1 MKADLRQ
8 SLRLMMK
15 NPGFTTIAVLTLT
28 LGIGANTAIFTIAN
42 ALLLRSLPFANP
54 ERLVLVSGALPGE
67 RDEAGRLSFPF
78 FNALHD
84 RNHSFSSVAACTFET
99 FSLTGHGDPEQIY
112 AARMSWNFFDMLGVK
127 PIAGRTFSQEED
139 QRGGPQ
145 VVMISYELWNRLL
158 GADRNAV
165 GSSLALEGHA
175 YTVIGI
181 LPPHFGI
188 SLLGS
193 KVDIWAPRVP
203 EMSLVTPARVAAG
216 GTYFY
221 VIGRLAPGVTNQ
233 RAETESE
240 MLYQQYKH
248 EDPGRYDATLDLKMR
263 VRNLQDELVSNVRPT
278 ILILAASVGLVL
290 LIACANVASLLLS
303 RALGR
308 RKEFAIRSA
317 LGGSRVKL
325 VRQLLTES
333 VLIGL
338 VAGIFG
344 IALGVAG
351 TRLLEAFGQET
362 LPGTSE
368 VSIDVRVLLFTLA
381 VSVFAGILFGL
392 APSLQLS
399 KPDLNTV
406 LRDEGRGTAGNRKR
420 NRGRAVLVV
429 AQVALSSI
437 LLIGSGLLIRSFVR
451 LRSVSPG
458 FEPRNLLTLQV
469 SLRKY
474 TPAQSIAFSQDVIR
488 RVDAVPGVAAVGIST
503 ALPPTATHST
513 PILFE
518 GQPAVPLGKRPI
530 INLQQTSPDYAKALG
545 IPLLAGRSF
554 SDHDD
559 ASAPKVAMINHA
571 AAKRFFDDQNPVGK
585 RVWVGNLPAPSEIV
599 GVLGDTRNS
608 SLALP
613 ATPEVFLPFS
623 QLPWSFF
630 CLSVRTSVEPH
641 GLISAVRREIA
652 AADRDQPVIEIH
664 TGDELLEASAGQT
677 RFMMFLLG
685 VFSATAFILAV
696 IGIYGVIAYSVAQ
709 RTNELGIRIALG
721 ATRAD
726 ILKLVIG
733 SGLLLTGTGIVIGL
747 AGSVAA
753 TRLLESLLYQ
763 TSTTDPLT
771 FIASAILF
779 TVVAAVASYFPARRA
794 TRTDP
799 SDALRA
805 E

>member
-8 SLRLMMK
+8 ALRLLAK
-15 NPGFTTIAVLTLT
+15 NPAFTAIAVLTLA

-42 ALLLRSLPFANP
+42 ALLLRSLPFADP
-54 ERLVLVSGALPGE
+54 GRLVLVSGTLPGE

-78 FNALHD
+78 YNVLHD
-84 RNHSFSSVAACTFET
+84 RNHSFSSIAVCTFES

-112 AARMSWNFFDMLGVK
+112 AARTSWKFLDLLGVK

-158 GADRNAV
+158 GGDRNAV
-165 GSSLALEGHA
+165 GSTLALEGRD

-188 SLLGS
+188 SLLGP
-193 KVDIWAPRVP
+193 KVDIWAPRVA
-203 EMSLVTPARVAAG
+203 EMSLVTPSRVAAG

-221 VIGRLAPGVTNQ
+221 VVGRLAPGITNQ
-233 RAETESE
+233 RAEIESD

-248 EDPGRYDATLDLKMR
+248 DDPGKYDGTLDLKIR
-263 VRNLQDELVSNVRPT
+263 VRKLQDELVSGIRPT
-278 ILILAASVGLVL
+278 ILILSASVGLVL

-308 RKEFAIRSA
+308 RKEFAIRTA

-338 VAGIFG
+338 VAGVFG

-351 TRLLEAFGQET
+351 TRLLQAFGQET

-368 VSIDVRVLLFTLA
+368 VSIDVRVLLVTLA
-381 VSVFAGILFGL
+381 ISIFAGILFGL

-406 LRDEGRGTAGNRKR
+406 LRDEGRSTAGSRKR

-429 AQVALSSI
+429 AQVALSTI

-458 FEPRNLLTLQV
+458 FEAKNLLTMQV

-474 TPAQSIAFSQDVIR
+474 TAAQSIAFYQDVIR
-488 RVDAVPGVAAVGIST
+488 RVDALPGVVTSAIST
-503 ALPPTATHST
+503 ALPPAATHMT

-518 GQPAVPLGKRPI
+518 GQPNVPLGKRPI
-530 INLQQTSPDYAKALG
+530 INLQQISPDYAKALG
-545 IPLLAGRSF
+545 VPLLAGRSF
-554 SDHDD
+554 SGHDD
-559 ASAPKVAMINHA
+559 AQSPRVAMINQA
-571 AAKRFFDDQNPVGK
+571 AAKRFFGDQNPVGK
-585 RVWVGNLPAPSEIV
+585 RVRIGNLPAPAEIV
-599 GVLGDTRNS
+599 GMLGDTHNS

-613 ATPEVFLPFS
+613 ATPEVFLPFP
-623 QLPWSFF
+623 QLPWAFF
-630 CLSVRTSVEPH
+630 CLSVRSAVEPH
-641 GLISAVRREIA
+641 SLISAVRREIA
-652 AADRDQPVIEIH
+652 ASDRDRPVIEIY
-664 TGDELLEASAGQT
+664 TGDELLGASAGQT

-709 RTNELGIRIALG
+709 RTNELGIRMALG
-721 ATRAD
+721 AARAD
-726 ILKLVIG
+726 ILRLVIG

-747 AGSVAA
+747 AGSMAA

-763 TSTTDPLT
+763 TSATDPPT
-771 FIASAILF
+771 FIATAILF
-779 TVVAAVASYFPARRA
+779 TLVAAAASYIPARRA
-794 TRTDP
+794 TRIDP
-799 SDALRA
+799 TDALRA

>member
-1 MKADLRQ
+1 MNADLRQ
-8 SLRLMMK
+8 ALRLLVK
-15 NPGFTTIAVLTLT
+15 NSAFTSIAVLTLA

-42 ALLLRSLPFANP
+42 AVLLRSLPFSDP
-54 ERLVLVSGALPGE
+54 DRLVLVSGTLPSE

-78 FNALHD
+78 FKVLHD
-84 RNHSFSSVAACTFET
+84 RNHSFSGVAACTFET
-99 FSLTGHGDPEQIY
+99 FSVTGHGDPEQIY
-112 AARMSWNFFDMLGVK
+112 AARTSWNFFDVLGVK

-158 GADRNAV
+158 GGDRNAV
-165 GSSLALEGHA
+165 GSSLALEGRA

-248 EDPGRYDATLDLKMR
+248 EDPGRYDATLDLKMH

-308 RKEFAIRSA
+308 RKEFAIRTA

-351 TRLLEAFGQET
+351 TRLLEAFGQEA

-368 VSIDVRVLLFTLA
+368 VSIDLRVLLFTLA

-399 KPDLNTV
+399 KPDLNIV

-458 FEPRNLLTLQV
+458 FEPNNLLTMQV

-474 TPAQSIAFSQDVIR
+474 TQAQSIAFSQDVIR
-488 RVDAVPGVAAVGIST
+488 RVEAVPGVAAVGIST
-503 ALPPTATHST
+503 ALPPTATHAT

-518 GQPAVPLGKRPI
+518 GQPTVPLGKRPI
-530 INLQQTSPDYAKALG
+530 INLQQTSPDYPKALG
-545 IPLLAGRSF
+545 VPLLAGRSF
-554 SDHDD
+554 TDHDD
-559 ASAPKVAMINHA
+559 ASAPKVAMINRA
-571 AAKRFFDDQNPVGK
+571 AAKRFFGDQNPVGK
-585 RVWVGNLPAPSEIV
+585 RVWVGNLPAAAEIV

-613 ATPEVFLPFS
+613 AVPEVFLPFP

-641 GLISAVRREIA
+641 GLVSAVRREIA

-685 VFSATAFILAV
+685 VFSATAFILVA

-753 TRLLESLLYQ
+753 TRLLESLLYE
-763 TSTTDPLT
+763 TSATDPLT
-771 FIASAILF
+771 FFVSAILF

-794 TRTDP
+794 TRIDP

>member
-1 MKADLRQ
+1 MNADLRQ
-8 SLRLMMK
+8 ALRLLVK
-15 NPGFTTIAVLTLT
+15 NPGFTTIAVLTLA

-42 ALLLRSLPFANP
+42 AVLLRSLPFTDPN
-54 ERLVLVSGALPGE
+54 RLVLVSGALPGE

-78 FNALHD
+78 YNVLQD

-99 FSLTGHGDPEQIY
+99 FSLTGHGDPEQIN
-112 AARMSWNFFDMLGVK
+112 AARTSWNFFDMLGVK

-158 GADRNAV
+158 GGDRKAV
-165 GSSLALEGHA
+165 GSSLPLEGRA

-278 ILILAASVGLVL
+278 ILILSASVGLVL

-308 RKEFAIRSA
+308 RKEFAIRTA

-338 VAGIFG
+338 VAGILG

-362 LPGTSE
+362 LPGTSQI
-368 VSIDVRVLLFTLA
+368 SIDVHVLLFAFA

-458 FEPRNLLTLQV
+458 FEPKNLITMQV

-474 TPAQSIAFSQDVIR
+474 TQAQSIAFSQDVVR

-518 GQPAVPLGKRPI
+518 GQPAVSLGKRPI

-545 IPLLAGRSF
+545 VPLLDGRSF

-559 ASAPKVAMINHA
+559 ASAPKVAMINQA
-571 AAKRFFDDQNPVGK
+571 AAKRFFGDRNPVGK
-585 RVWVGNLPAPSEIV
+585 RVWVGNLPAPAEIV

-613 ATPEVFLPFS
+613 AIPEVFLPFP

-630 CLSVRTSVEPH
+630 CLSLRTSVEPH
-641 GLISAVRREIA
+641 SLISAVRREIA

-685 VFSATAFILAV
+685 VFSATAFTLAV

-721 ATRAD
+721 AARAD
-726 ILKLVIG
+726 ILRLVIG

-753 TRLLESLLYQ
+753 TRLLEALLYQ
-763 TSTTDPLT
+763 TSATDPLT

-794 TRTDP
+794 TRIDP